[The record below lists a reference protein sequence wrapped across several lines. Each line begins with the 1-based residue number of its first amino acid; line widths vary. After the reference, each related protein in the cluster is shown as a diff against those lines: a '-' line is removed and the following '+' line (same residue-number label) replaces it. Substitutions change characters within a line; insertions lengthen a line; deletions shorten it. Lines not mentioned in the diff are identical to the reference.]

1 MWRTILKGDP
11 GKLFKGNSFNLVQSE
26 AGLYLSQSYFSPNQ
40 YRAEY
45 KIKSNI
51 TINEHKYYPVSLKIP
66 KWYQEIFKRFKA
78 LGMPRKAK
86 VNCKELKLSL
96 VIDESFAA
104 LEYYNESNGIDFKNH
119 YYNIEVFKQL
129 RNRWRIVSAHLKQ
142 ITDEEF
148 ASFNI
153 PEVINEENA
162 ERILELPK
170 DILHK

>member
-26 AGLYLSQSYFSPNQ
+26 AGLYLSQTYFSPNQ

-45 KIKSNI
+45 KIKTNT
-51 TINEHKYYPVSLKIP
+51 TINEHKYYPFHLKIP
-66 KWYQEIFKRFKA
+66 KWYHEIFKRFEA
-78 LGMPRKAK
+78 LNMPRNAK

-96 VIDESFAA
+96 VIDESFAV
-104 LEYYNESNGIDFKNH
+104 LEYHNESNGIDFKNH
-119 YYNIEVFKQL
+119 FYNIEVFKQL
-129 RNRWRIVSAHLKQ
+129 QNRWRIVSTHLKQ

-153 PEVINEENA
+153 PEVVNEEYVNPS
-162 ERILELPK
+162 LELPK
-170 DILHK
+170 DIFYK